1 MFTLDR
7 GRVDTQLSLDL
18 HADAPGWV
26 YNQHERDCSR
36 CGQAMPLNEKVK
48 PAGRSPSGDMTWQ
61 HFHPC
66 EAPKRK
72 PRAAKVEVVV
82 PPVKSTERRHKL
94 LPKLLRKLAAG
105 LHVMLVGPAGS
116 GKTTLA
122 SQAAQELGLEFS
134 FISCSAGMSEGQ
146 LLGRL
151 LPVEAGGTFNYV
163 PSALVEAYESG
174 KSLFLLDE
182 FDAADG
188 NTATVLNAALA
199 GKTMALPN
207 RAANPLAQRHKDF
220 KLIAAAN
227 TFGLGADRMYAGR
240 NQLDGATLNRFTCA
254 TIEVDYDRELE
265 ADLVP
270 DSVVRDTVWKLR
282 DLVRERKFRQIVGTR
297 DMLAAQACRNVGE
310 AYREIFADLLVAWS
324 ADERKAAQQIL
335 EKLPC

>member
-1 MFTLDR
+1 MFTLSR

-26 YNQHERDCSR
+26 YNQIERECCK
-36 CGQAMPLNEKVK
+36 CGVIMPPNEKVK
-48 PAGRSPSGDMTWQ
+48 PSGRSPSGDMTWQ
-61 HFHPC
+61 HFYPC

-72 PRAAKVEVVV
+72 PRPAKVEVVV

-105 LHVMLVGPAGS
+105 LNVMLVGPAGS

-122 SQAAQELGLEFS
+122 AQAAQELGLEFS

-151 LPVEAGGTFNYV
+151 LPVEAGGTFGYV
-163 PSALVEAYESG
+163 PAQFVQAYEQG
-174 KSLFLLDE
+174 GMFLLDE

-188 NTATVLNAALA
+188 NTCTVLNAALA
-199 GKTMALPN
+199 GKFMALPN
-207 RAANPLAQRHKDF
+207 RTDKPLANKHANF
-220 KLIAAAN
+220 KVIAAAN

-240 NQLDGATLNRFTCA
+240 NQLDAATLNRFTCA
-254 TIEVDYDRELE
+254 TLECDYDRELE

-270 DSVVRDTVWKLR
+270 DSVVRDTCWKLR

-324 ADERKAAQQIL
+324 ADERKAAASIL